1 MRTLVIVVLLSAFP
15 LLTTCAQRSA
25 NAMPDIVENSGITSP
40 LHKANVGKIRFTAG
54 EYPQRAYG
62 EGDFLEFFEIG
73 ENSDLN
79 FSAHFDN
86 SLTNYLHQLAPDLSI
101 EELHKK
107 GNYQFSFYLDEE
119 LMYTENL
126 NKGAGLPSQK
136 NEETILHR
144 PLISSTG
151 VDSWGRFLWMRF
163 FFRSG
168 ANFELWDGAHQLRIE
183 IRPYLELD
191 ELLIGDLI
199 AEGEIKIQLE
209 EPVVSEEQIAIQ
221 PIQPNSGWEVS
232 SEQYNEEI
240 ILEMNKLIAQNR
252 IQDLTSIV
260 VIKNGKLLI
269 EQYFNGADR
278 TTLHNTRSV
287 GKSFASTVTGI
298 AFEDGYLTSTSQTID
313 EFYDLKRF
321 HNYSE
326 RKETVTL
333 ESLLTMSSAFLGNDS
348 DYDSPGNEEN
358 MYPTSDWVKFA
369 LDLPMDESKQVGETW
384 EYFTA
389 GTVLLGDI
397 LHQVVPG
404 GLENYADEK
413 LFHPL
418 GITNY
423 QWQYTPQKVANTAG
437 GLQLTSLDYA
447 KFGQLYLNGGAWNG
461 QRILSEEWV
470 NRSFANYFKDTPNQT
485 AYGFLFWNQ
494 TFSVNGKSYE
504 AYLSNGNGGNK
515 IVMFQNEPIVI
526 IITATAYGMPFAHP
540 QAELM
545 IEDYILPAILE

>member
-1 MRTLVIVVLLSAFP
+1 MRNFAIILLLSNIPFS
-15 LLTTCAQRSA
+15 TSCAQNTPDTMS
-25 NAMPDIVENSGITSP
+25 DIVEHNGITSP
-40 LHKANVGKIRFTAG
+40 LHQENVGSIKFTSG
-54 EYPQRAYG
+54 IFPQKEYG
-62 EGDFLEFFEIG
+62 EGDFLSSFEI
-73 ENSDLN
+73 EDSSNLN
-79 FSAHFDN
+79 FIAFFDN

-101 EELHKK
+101 GELHKN
-107 GNYQFSFYLDEE
+107 GNYQFSFYLDAE

-126 NKGAGLPSQK
+126 NQGAGLPSQK

-144 PLISSTG
+144 PLLSSIG

-163 FFRSG
+163 FYRSG
-168 ANFELWDGAHQLRIE
+168 ANFELWDGAHQLKIE

-191 ELLIGDLI
+191 EILIGDVI
-199 AEGEIKIQLE
+199 AEGKINIQLD

-221 PIQPNSGWEVS
+221 PVQANSGWEVS
-232 SEQYNEEI
+232 GERFNEEK

-260 VIKNGKLLI
+260 VIKGGKLLI
-269 EQYFNGADR
+269 EQYFNSADR

-298 AFEDGYLTSTSQTID
+298 ALEDGYLTGTNQTID

-321 HNYSE
+321 QNYSE
-326 RKETVTL
+326 RKGTVTL
-333 ESLLTMSSAFLGNDS
+333 KSLLTMSSGFLGNDS

-369 LDLPMDESKQVGETW
+369 LDLPMDENKQVEETW

-397 LHQVVPG
+397 LHQAVPG
-404 GLENYADEK
+404 GLEKYADEK
-413 LFHPL
+413 LFRPL

-447 KFGQLYLNGGAWNG
+447 KFGQLYLNGGTWNG
-461 QRILSEEWV
+461 QQVLSEEWV
-470 NRSFANYFKDTPNQT
+470 NRSFTNYFKDTPDQT

-494 TFSVNGKSYE
+494 MFSVNGDSYE

-515 IVMFQNEPIVI
+515 IVMFKDEPIVI

-545 IEDYILPAILE
+545 IQNYILPAILE

>member
-1 MRTLVIVVLLSAFP
+1 MRTLAIVVLLSAFP
-15 LLTTCAQRSA
+15 LLTTCAQRSP
-25 NAMPDIVENSGITSP
+25 NAMSDIVENNGITSP
-40 LHKANVGKIRFTAG
+40 LHKTNVGKIRFTAG
-54 EYPQRAYG
+54 VYPQRAYG
-62 EGDFLEFFEIG
+62 EGDFLESFEIG
-73 ENSDLN
+73 ANSDLN
-79 FSAHFDN
+79 FSAYFNN

-144 PLISSTG
+144 PLISSNG

-168 ANFELWDGAHQLRIE
+168 ANFELWDGAHQLKIE

-191 ELLIGDLI
+191 EVVIGDVI
-199 AEGEIKIQLE
+199 AEGEINIQLE

-221 PIQPNSGWEVS
+221 PIQPNSGWKVS
-232 SEQYNEEI
+232 GERFNEDK

-298 AFEDGYLTSTSQTID
+298 ALDDGYLTSTNQTID

-321 HNYSE
+321 QNYSE
-326 RKETVTL
+326 RKGTVTIK
-333 ESLLTMSSAFLGNDS
+333 SLLTMSSGFFGNDS

-358 MYPTSDWVKFA
+358 MYPTGNWVKFA
-369 LDLPMDESKQVGETW
+369 LDLPMDENKQVGETW

-397 LHQVVPG
+397 LHQAVPG
-404 GLENYADEK
+404 GLEKYTDEK
-413 LFHPL
+413 LFRPL
-418 GITNY
+418 GITSY

-447 KFGQLYLNGGAWNG
+447 KFGQLYLNGGSWNG
-461 QRILSEEWV
+461 QQVLPEEWV
-470 NRSFANYFKDTPNQT
+470 NRSFTNYFKNTPDQT

-494 TFSVNGKSYE
+494 AFSVNGKSYE